1 MRYRQVHLD
10 FHTSP
15 HIDGIGSAFDKRQFQ
30 AMLRLGHVDSITLF
44 AKCHHGWFYYDSK
57 VSKRHPHLAFDLLD
71 RQIEA
76 CREIDVRTPI
86 YLSAGLDDHLTHQHP
101 EWMLRNQDGSTPWAG
116 PQLNA
121 GFREVCMN
129 TGYLDELVKQVEEV
143 MQRYRGGDG
152 IFLDIVGPRM
162 CYCQTC
168 LNQVLAEGQDPRDDA
183 TIWRKGRASYLNYAR
198 RIAEAVAK
206 YRSDC
211 PIFHNGGHLAR
222 GDRELANVNP
232 KHFEL
237 ESLPTGGW
245 GYDDFPLSAAY
256 ARQLGK
262 PFLGMTGKFH
272 GTWGEFGG
280 YKHPN
285 ALRLEAARSV
295 ATGARV
301 SVGDQLH
308 PSGRM
313 DEATYRIIG
322 QAYAEIE
329 RQEPWLID
337 ATHVVDVALL
347 SAEAGGTSPNSGLKK
362 EIDAGAVRMLLEGH
376 ILFDVVDADATADY
390 GAYRII
396 ILPDVIRIDAALQAK
411 LAQVVARGGK
421 LLATGTSGLWKD
433 RDELAFDF
441 GCVDQGVNAFDPDYL
456 VPTEALEP
464 WGSAAFVVHAPGRRL
479 DLRGGSVLAT
489 RDEPYFNRD
498 IRHFCSHQ
506 HAPNSGR
513 DGGPAIVAGPAGI
526 LCTHPLFHAYHE
538 RGMLP
543 QRELLL
549 RALRLLIGTPT
560 VTTTLPSQ
568 GLVTYTRQ
576 AAQRRDVLHLCYGA
590 PIRRGKNTE
599 VIEELVPIRDV
610 AIVVKRAAKPSAV
623 ELAPEGT
630 ALPFT
635 WADGVARFTVPV
647 VACHQMVALKD

>member
-57 VSKRHPHLAFDLLD
+57 VSKRHPHLSFDLLD
-71 RQIEA
+71 QQIEA
-76 CREIDVRTPI
+76 CKEIDVRTPI
-86 YLSAGLDDHLTHQHP
+86 YISAGLDDHLLHTNP
-101 EWMLRNQDGSTPWAG
+101 GWGRRNADGTTPWAG

-121 GFREVCMN
+121 GFRELCMN
-129 TGYLDELVKQVEEV
+129 TPYLDELIKQVEEV
-143 MQRYRGGDG
+143 MQRYNGGDG
-152 IFLDIVGPRM
+152 IFLDIVGPRT

-168 LNQVLAEGQDPRDDA
+168 INQVVKDGKDPRDEA
-183 TIWRKGRASYLNYAR
+183 YMQVKAREIYLNYTTRVAQ
-198 RIAEAVAK
+198 AVAK
-206 YRSDC
+206 YRKDC
-211 PIFHNGGHLAR
+211 PIFHNSGHIAR
-222 GDRELANVNP
+222 GDRELAHVNP
-232 KHFEL
+232 KHLEL

-245 GYDDFPLSAAY
+245 GYDHFPLSAAY
-256 ARQLGK
+256 ARILGL

-285 ALRLEAARSV
+285 ALRLEAGRSL
-295 ATGARV
+295 ASGARL

-308 PSGRM
+308 PTGRM
-313 DEATYRIIG
+313 DPATYRIIG
-322 QAYAEIE
+322 AAYAEVARKE
-329 RQEPWLID
+329 AWVVD
-337 ATHVVDVALL
+337 AAHVVDVALL
-347 SAEAGGTSPNSGLKK
+347 SAQACGSVAGKDES
-362 EIDAGAVRMLLEGH
+362 DAGAVRMLLEGQ
-376 ILFDVVDADATADY
+376 ILFDVVDADADLA
-390 GAYRII
+390 GYRVIV
-396 ILPDVIRIDAALQAK
+396 LPDQIRVDAKLQAK
-411 LAQVVARGGK
+411 LAAVVARGGK

-441 GCVDQGVNAFDPDYL
+441 GCADRGPCGFDPDYI
-456 VPTEALEP
+456 VPGTPVEP
-464 WGSAAFVVHAPGRRL
+464 WGDAAFVVHGNHRKL
-479 DLRGGSVLAT
+479 ELRGGKALAK
-489 RDEPYFNRD
+489 RDEPWFNRD
-498 IRHFCSHQ
+498 IRHYCSHQ

-513 DGGPAIVAGPAGI
+513 DGGPAIVEGPAGI
-526 LCTHPLFHAYHE
+526 LCAHAFFVVYHD

-543 QRELLL
+543 HREILLQ
-549 RALRLLIGTPT
+549 ALRRLIGTPT

-610 AIVVKRAAKPSAV
+610 QVVVKRAAKPSVV

-630 ALPFT
+630 AVPFT
-635 WADGVARFTVPV
+635 YADGRVRFTVPV
-647 VACHQMVALKD
+647 VECHQMVALKD